1 MREIIDAALR
11 RQRRIVLIAVT
22 AGLAVGL
29 FSRWADSVDAP
40 LSLLGLV
47 APLVVIVFG
56 IREFTHRPPT
66 GDLRVDEAG
75 RAFVAPPRARI
86 AFAPVLMGWL
96 AYAAVDGAGPPL
108 LTALLV
114 AVLGWLV
121 VALWRNA
128 PLVVLTAEKISVGTA
143 PAIVVPWEALGTT
156 GAVAEGTARTRL
168 AVTRSELVRP
178 RWKGRF
184 PVDLPT
190 RDLAVAPALLA
201 AAIGHYAAR
210 PEHRAAIGTAA
221 EHARLRR
228 ELTGERPS

>member
-1 MREIIDAALR
+1 MREIIGAALR
-11 RQRRIVLIAVT
+11 RQRRVVLVAVA
-22 AGLAVGL
+22 AGLVVGL
-29 FSRWADSVDAP
+29 FSRWAGSVDTP

-47 APLVVIVFG
+47 APLVMIAFG

-75 RAFVAPPRARI
+75 RAFFAPPRARI

-96 AYAAVDGAGPPL
+96 GYVAVDGAGPPL
-108 LTALLV
+108 LTVLLV
-114 AVLGWLV
+114 VVLGWLL
-121 VALWRNA
+121 VAHWRSA
-128 PLVVLTAEKISVGTA
+128 PLVVLTAEEIGVGTA
-143 PAIVVPWEALGTT
+143 PAVVVPWAALGPT
-156 GAVAEGTARTRL
+156 GAVAEGAARTRL
-168 AVTRSELVRP
+168 AVARPELVRP
-178 RWKGRF
+178 RWRGRF
-184 PVDLPT
+184 PVDLPV
-190 RDLAVAPALLA
+190 RDLTVAPALLA